1 MSEASLKRTA
11 QVFADEDTVELV
23 PPMDGDRFREEFAPG
38 RFLIYT
44 RFNGQAFIHIRE
56 FVSKEGREYSTKK
69 GVCLTPGRLR
79 ALRERVARIDNLLTQ
94 LEAGTAYIAP
104 VKRGDPLFKEHLG
117 GTIFATVSERYP
129 GVNLRRYFQ
138 PPAQNI
144 QTLPTK
150 NGIYLPLAQWS
161 SLKAK
166 LDELYAEHPE
176 LSSAVECHM
185 THGGDQTEFFGCR
198 ECTPFGYDDV
208 DCL

>member
-1 MSEASLKRTA
+1 MSKSSLKRTA
-11 QVFADEDTVELV
+11 EVFEDEDTVELV
-23 PPMDGDRFREEFAPG
+23 PPMNGDRFREEFAPG
-38 RFLIYT
+38 RFLVYT
-44 RFNGQAFIHIRE
+44 RFNGREFIHIRE
-56 FVSKEGREYSTKK
+56 FAIKDGREYATKK

-79 ALRERVARIDNLLTQ
+79 ALRERVTLIDDILAQ
-94 LEAGTAYIAP
+94 LETNTAYIIP

-117 GTIFATVSERYP
+117 GTIFATVSENYL

-150 NGIYLPLAQWS
+150 NGIYLPLAQWV

-166 LDELYAEHPE
+166 LNQLITEYPE
-176 LSSAVECHM
+176 LNSAEECHT
-185 THGGDQTEFFGCR
+185 THGGNQMDYFGCR
-198 ECTPFGYDDV
+198 ECTPFGYDEV